1 MTPSAIGTAL
11 ALQGAW
17 SIVCQL
23 AFLGR
28 LRRRWGVARAYKILN
43 SGNIIIFGTLPLL
56 RLIVVHSEGLHA
68 GENGETRGFLTWL
81 SILSWLGMSTY
92 FGLSNSFS
100 MVLVNMAAPDKGA
113 LGALNG
119 ISTSLQ

>member
-1 MTPSAIGTAL
+1 MSPSAIGTAL

-17 SIVCQL
+17 SIFCQL

-28 LRRRWGVARAYKILN
+28 LRRRWGVAKAYKILN
-43 SGNIIIFGTLPLL
+43 SGFILLFLSLPLL
-56 RLIVVHSEGLHA
+56 RVVVVHTEGVHA
-68 GENGETRGFLTWL
+68 GESGEARGFWTWL
-81 SILSWLGMSTY
+81 SILSWLAVSTF

-119 ISTSLQ
+119 LSTSFQ